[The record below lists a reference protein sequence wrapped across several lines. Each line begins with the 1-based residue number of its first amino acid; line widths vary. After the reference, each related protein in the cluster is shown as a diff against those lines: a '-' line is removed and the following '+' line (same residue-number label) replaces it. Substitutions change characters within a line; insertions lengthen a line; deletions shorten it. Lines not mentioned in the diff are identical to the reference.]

1 MCPEICCKAD
11 PASVKPEIEA
21 NRWSPSGTKT
31 SEFTKVKSEFGCAM
45 SLFYFHV
52 ASMEA
57 MTSITYKLSNSPPK
71 ATNESITIYAVG
83 LEGKEPKLQGSAI
96 KLAGLKAVNLKALA
110 VSGSYESTSRLSI
123 GNSVVGLIGISEGIT
138 SHGKAREI
146 GGAIGRE
153 FNDAKSITI
162 DIPLVTAEIALALL
176 EGIAIVQYEY
186 TNYKSG
192 DKKPAAL
199 KSVNLV
205 TTQKISKSDLDR
217 VRIVSEALNATRD
230 LVNAPG
236 NDLYPAKMAEI
247 VKSQSKIPD
256 VTVEIW
262 DEKKLAKEKCTGI
275 LAVGQ
280 GSVRGPRLVKITYSP
295 SKAKAHLALVGKGIT
310 FDTGGISLKPS
321 TGILGMKYDMAG
333 AATVAQAA
341 LAIARLGLPI
351 KVTAFM
357 CIAENMPSGSATRPN
372 DVITFRNGKSVEVT
386 NTDAEGR
393 LVLAD
398 GLILASELKPDLI
411 VDVATLTG
419 AARVALGNR
428 YTGLMGDDKSVAVLE
443 KAADAAGELV
453 WHMPLAEELLELIKS
468 DIADLMNSRVGNPS
482 GGMLVGGLFLREF
495 VGLASAKGKDRLNWA
510 HLDFAT
516 AANNDLAPYGYAVKG
531 ATGSM
536 VRTLVTLA
544 EQMITKPKK

>member
-1 MCPEICCKAD
+1 MC
-11 PASVKPEIEA
+11 S
-21 NRWSPSGTKT
+21 
-31 SEFTKVKSEFGCAM
+31 
-45 SLFYFHV
+45 FYFRLDN
-52 ASMEA
+52 MEF
-57 MTSITYKLSNSPPK
+57 MTSISFKVSASAPK
-71 ATNESITIYAVG
+71 STSDSISIYGVG
-83 LEGKEPKLQGSAI
+83 LDGKELKLQGSGA
-96 KLAGLKAVNLKALA
+96 KLAGLKSLNLKALS
-110 VSGSYESTSRLSI
+110 VSGAFEATSRLSV
-123 GNSVVGLIGISEGIT
+123 GSTVVGLIGLGAGVT
-138 SHGKAREI
+138 THAKAREV
-146 GGAIGRE
+146 GGAIGRA
-153 FNDAKSITI
+153 FNDVKSITI
-162 DIPLVTAEIALALL
+162 DIPVASSEIALALL
-176 EGIAIVQYEY
+176 EGVAIVQYEY
-186 TNYKSG
+186 NLYKSG
-192 DKKPAAL
+192 EKKSSAL
-199 KSVNLV
+199 KTVNLV
-205 TTQKISKSDLDR
+205 TSKTVSKADLAR
-217 VRIVSEALNATRD
+217 VAVLAQALNQTRD

-236 NDLYPAKMAEI
+236 NDLYPARMAEI
-247 VKSQSKIPD
+247 VKAQSKIPG

-275 LAVGQ
+275 LSVGQ

-295 SKAKAHLALVGKGIT
+295 ARAKAHLALVGKGIT

-321 TGILGMKYDMAG
+321 NGILGMKYDMAG

-341 LAIARLGLPI
+341 LAIAKLGLPI

-398 GLILASELKPDLI
+398 GLILASEMKPDLI
-411 VDVATLTG
+411 IDVATLTG

-428 YTGLMGDDKSVAVLE
+428 YSGLMGDDKSVAIVE

-468 DIADLMNSRVGNPS
+468 DIADLMNSRVGNPA

-495 VGLASAKGKDRLNWA
+495 VGLTSAKGTDRLNWA
-510 HLDFAT
+510 HIDFAT

-536 VRTLVTLA
+536 VRTLITVA
-544 EQMITKPKK
+544 EQMAAKQKK

>member
-1 MCPEICCKAD
+1 
-11 PASVKPEIEA
+11 
-21 NRWSPSGTKT
+21 
-31 SEFTKVKSEFGCAM
+31 M
-45 SLFYFHV
+45 SLFYFRLDNMV
-52 ASMEA
+52 S
-57 MTSITYKLSNSPPK
+57 MTSISFKIHATAPK
-71 ATNESITIYAVG
+71 DAAGSMSIFAVG
-83 LEGKEPKLQGSAI
+83 ISDKDAKLEGAGA
-96 KLAGLKAVNLKALA
+96 KLAGLKNLDLKTLG
-110 VSGSYESTSRLSI
+110 VSGASEAASRV
-123 GNSVVGLIGISEGIT
+123 SVGSGIVGLIGVGDGLATHSR
-138 SHGKAREI
+138 AREV
-146 GGAIGRE
+146 GGAIGRA
-153 FNDAKSITI
+153 FSDVKVLNI
-162 DIPLVTAEIALALL
+162 DVPLASAEIAIALL
-176 EGIAIVQYEY
+176 EGISIVQYQY
-186 TNYKSG
+186 NTYKSG
-192 DKKPAAL
+192 EKKPFAL
-199 KSVNLV
+199 KTVNLV
-205 TTQKISKSDLDR
+205 TNKKIAKSDLDR
-217 VRIVSEALNATRD
+217 IKILSEALNATRD

-247 VKSQSKIPD
+247 VKSQSKIPG

-280 GSVRGPRLVKITYSP
+280 GSVRGSRLVKITYSP
-295 SKAKAHLALVGKGIT
+295 ANAKAHLALVGKGIT

-333 AATVAQAA
+333 AATIAQAA

-428 YTGLMGDDKSVAVLE
+428 YTGLMGDAKSVATLE
-443 KAADAAGELV
+443 KAADASGELV
-453 WHMPLAEELLELIKS
+453 WHMPLAEELLDLIKS
-468 DIADLMNSRVGNPS
+468 DIADLMNSRVGNPA

-495 VGLASAKGKDRLNWA
+495 VGLAQAKGKDRLNWA

-544 EQMITKPKK
+544 EQMVSTQKK

>member
-1 MCPEICCKAD
+1 MP
-11 PASVKPEIEA
+11 
-21 NRWSPSGTKT
+21 
-31 SEFTKVKSEFGCAM
+31 EFTKVNREFGCAM
-45 SLFYFHV
+45 CSFYFHLDN
-52 ASMEA
+52 MEI
-57 MTSITYKLSNSPPK
+57 MTSISFKVINAAPK
-71 ATNESITIYAVG
+71 SSTDSITVYAVG
-83 LEGKEPKLQGSAI
+83 LEGKELKLQGSGA
-96 KLAGLKAVNLKALA
+96 KSAGLKSLNLKALA
-110 VSGSYESTSRLSI
+110 VSGAYEATSRVAL
-123 GNSVVGLIGISEGIT
+123 GKEVVGLIGISSGVT
-138 SHGKAREI
+138 SHAKAREI
-146 GGAIGRE
+146 GGAIGRA
-153 FNDAKSITI
+153 FNDVKTLTV
-162 DIPLVTAEIALALL
+162 DIPVASA
-176 EGIAIVQYEY
+176 
-186 TNYKSG
+186 YKSG
-192 DKKPAAL
+192 DKKSSPL
-199 KSVNLV
+199 KTVNLV
-205 TTQKISKSDLDR
+205 TSKSVSKSDLDR
-217 VRIVSEALNATRD
+217 VRILSQALNQTRD

-247 VKSQSKIPD
+247 VKSQSKIPG
-256 VTVEIW
+256 VTVEVW

-275 LAVGQ
+275 LSVGQ

-295 SKAKAHLALVGKGIT
+295 AKAKAHLALVGKGIT

-333 AATVAQAA
+333 AATVAQAT
-341 LAIARLGLPI
+341 LAIAKLGLPI

-428 YTGLMGDDKSVAVLE
+428 YTGLMGDDKAVATLE
-443 KAADAAGELV
+443 KAADSAGELV

-495 VGLASAKGKDRLNWA
+495 IGLASAKGTDRLNWA

-536 VRTLVTLA
+536 VRTLVTVA
-544 EQMITKPKK
+544 EQMAAKQKK